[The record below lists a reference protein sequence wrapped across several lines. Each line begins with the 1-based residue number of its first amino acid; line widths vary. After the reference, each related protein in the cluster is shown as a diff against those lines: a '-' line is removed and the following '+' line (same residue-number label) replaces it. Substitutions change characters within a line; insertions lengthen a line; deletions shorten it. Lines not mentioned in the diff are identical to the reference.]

1 MISMEDL
8 EPLMGKPSSELMSS
22 HVHKLMQVCVLLM
35 RTFSFPFLF
44 FFFIFLYFFY
54 SSPICHCRCWE
65 SPCTSLESN
74 WTIIRS

>member
-22 HVHKLMQVCVLLM
+22 HVHKLIQVCVLLM

-44 FFFIFLYFFY
+44 FFFIFFLFFLFVTYLSLQVLGESLYI
-54 SSPICHCRCWE
+54 S
-65 SPCTSLESN
+65 
-74 WTIIRS
+74 

>member
-44 FFFIFLYFFY
+44 FFFIFFIFF
-54 SSPICHCRCWE
+54 
-65 SPCTSLESN
+65 
-74 WTIIRS
+74 IRHLFVIAGVGRVLVHLLKVIGL

>member
-44 FFFIFLYFFY
+44 FFFILFFLFVTYL
-54 SSPICHCRCWE
+54 SLQVLGE
-65 SPCTSLESN
+65 SLYIS
-74 WTIIRS
+74 